1 MKIDIIYGTDVF
13 VLPRSEV
20 MKKLDTAEIIDLKLL
35 LLLSSD
41 ESVRNDFNTDVAA
54 KQLKCTRGYIEAS
67 LRFWVGADVLK
78 STDIKGAPSAKAEN
92 KKPLRDSNERP
103 NYTGKEIGSI
113 IENTENL
120 RWLIDECQNIV
131 GKALN
136 SADINKIVGMADY
149 LRLEHEHILMLF
161 MYCRNQGK
169 VAVPYVEKFAFN
181 LYEEGIDTLSKFE
194 LYVKSR
200 EEYTD
205 VLSKMRKLFGIGDRT
220 IVGKENEFFTRWCL
234 EWQFA
239 YDLIQRAYEITIANT
254 DNHKLSYSYM
264 NKVLENWKNDGYTT
278 LAEVDAALASK
289 QQDREKSAQLDS
301 SFDTDE
307 FFEQAVKRT
316 YEKIEKN
323 KEV

>member
-1 MKIDIIYGTDVF
+1 MLF
-13 VLPRSEV
+13 RS
-20 MKKLDTAEIIDLKLL
+20 
-35 LLLSSD
+35 
-41 ESVRNDFNTDVAA
+41 
-54 KQLKCTRGYIEAS
+54 
-67 LRFWVGADVLK
+67 VGADVLK
-78 STDIKGAPSAKAEN
+78 STEIKAAQSAAKPDN

-103 NYTGKEIGSI
+103 NYTGKEIGNI
-113 IENTENL
+113 IDNTENM

-149 LRLEHEHILMLF
+149 LRLEHEHIMMLF
-161 MYCRNQGK
+161 MYCRKQGK
-169 VAVPYVEKFAFN
+169 VAVPYVEKFAYG
-181 LYEEGIDTLSKFE
+181 LYEDGVDTLAKFE
-194 LYVKSR
+194 MYVKSR

-205 VLSKMRKLFGIGDRT
+205 VLSKMRKLFGIGERT
-220 IVGKENEFFTRWCL
+220 IVAKETEFFTRWCL
-234 EWQFA
+234 EWQFTF
-239 YDLIQRAYEITIANT
+239 DLIQRAYEITIANT

-264 NKVLENWKNDGYTT
+264 NKVLENWKNAGIAT
-278 LAEVDAALASK
+278 LDEVEAALAAK
-289 QQDREKSAQLDS
+289 QQDREKSAQTES